1 MKKPAINMLTLAQVV
16 LVLALAGA
24 VGGILAGLGR
34 EMNQLQGVQKCYEC
48 GHIEEG
54 VGPWLGEKQAFLL
67 VHLLLGS
74 SARAFGGAKTQPS
87 VGFCY
92 LVLLPK
98 NKQTLVCSICWFP
111 WYEYSHHN

>member
-1 MKKPAINMLTLAQVV
+1 MLTLAQVV

-67 VHLLLGS
+67 VHPLLGS
-74 SARAFGGAKTQPS
+74 SARAFGGAKTQ
-87 VGFCY
+87 
-92 LVLLPK
+92 LPK